1 LNVKTYIESGILE
14 QYVLGKLPA
23 AEAAEVTEFAQKYPE
38 VQQELTS
45 IEQTLEFY
53 VFAQAIS
60 PPPGVLDR
68 ILQRIDADSV
78 QIPTKSS
85 LISNAR
91 PRTWSRLSAVGLA
104 FALLAAVAG
113 LAFLYFQNEKLQ
125 DQVRT
130 KQAQID
136 KAQVACDSI
145 SETLN
150 VLQAEFGFVKNR
162 NTRPIVMTGKNGRA
176 AVYVNSESGQVYL
189 GNVQLRVPSTGKQY
203 QLWAIVDG
211 KPTDMGVFDIPTQ
224 GNVFIKVPFVANA
237 QAFAVSLED
246 VGGKPQPTE
255 VVIIGNVT

>member
-1 LNVKTYIESGILE
+1 MDAKTYIESGILE
-14 QYVLGKLPA
+14 QYVLGKLSA
-23 AEAAEVTEFAQKYPE
+23 AEAAEVEGFAQTYPT

-53 VFAQAIS
+53 VFAQAIP

-78 QIPTKSS
+78 QVPTENS
-85 LISNAR
+85 LISNVR
-91 PRTWSRLSAVGLA
+91 SRNWSRLSTVGLA
-104 FALLAAVAG
+104 FGLLAAVVG
-113 LAFLYFQNEKLQ
+113 LAFLYLQNEKLQ

-136 KAQVACDSI
+136 QAQVACDSI

-150 VLQAEFGFVKNR
+150 VLQTEFGFVKNR
-162 NTRPIVMTGKNGRA
+162 DTRPIVMIGKNARA
-176 AVYVNSESGQVYL
+176 AVYVNSQTGGVYL
-189 GNVQLRVPSTGKQY
+189 SNVQLSPPPTGKQY